1 MKKNILTIII
11 MALTV
16 INVIMTAVMFFV
28 MIPTFSKT
36 NALITQVASV
46 LHLELGTGDE
56 EAEKYD
62 QADVEETPYT
72 FDNKETINLP
82 VGSDGKTHYAML
94 EGFTLRVNTAS
105 KDYDDI
111 KELLE
116 SQAGGIKDIVIS
128 VIASHPAEE
137 QNQEVIKK
145 EILDKIQEYFDSKC
159 IIGVTLTGYMFS

>member
-46 LHLELGTGDE
+46 LHLELGTDDE
-56 EAEKYD
+56 TEKYD

-72 FDNKETINLP
+72 FDSKETINLP

-111 KELLE
+111 KKLLE
-116 SQAGGIKDIVIS
+116 SQTGGIKDIVIS

>member
-46 LHLELGTGDE
+46 LHLELGTDE

-62 QADVEETPYT
+62 KGDVVESPVT
-72 FDNKETINLP
+72 FENKETINLP

-94 EGFTLRVNTAS
+94 EGFTLRVNSAS

-111 KELLE
+111 KEMLE

-145 EILDKIQEYFDSKC
+145 EILDKVQEYFDSKC